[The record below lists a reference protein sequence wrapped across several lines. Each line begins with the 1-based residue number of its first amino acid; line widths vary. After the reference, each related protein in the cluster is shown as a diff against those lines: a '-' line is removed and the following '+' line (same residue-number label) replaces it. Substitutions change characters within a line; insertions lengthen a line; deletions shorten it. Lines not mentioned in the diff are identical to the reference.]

1 MPMTPKRVASMLL
14 AVACL
19 AGVLAPPAGATALGA
34 IPLLKADRIRGL
46 AVGTLERMDTL
57 PQLPTLSEAVVKGLE
72 VGAWSGIM
80 APAGT
85 KPDIIQKLDAA
96 IATALKDKALLEKF
110 AGQGVLP
117 RYMPSA
123 QYGAYLQDELGRW
136 VRIVKANSVKMD

>member
-1 MPMTPKRVASMLL
+1 MLL

-19 AGVLAPPAGATALGA
+19 AGVLAPPAGATAPGA
-34 IPLLKADRIRGL
+34 IPLIKADRIRGL

-57 PQLPTLSEAVVKGLE
+57 PQPPTLSEAVVKGLE

-80 APAGT
+80 APAGP
-85 KPDIIQKLDAA
+85 KRDIIHKLDAA

-110 AGQGVLP
+110 AGQGALP

-123 QYGAYLQDELGRW
+123 QYGASMQDELGRR
-136 VRIVKANSVKMD
+136 VQTVKANSVQMD